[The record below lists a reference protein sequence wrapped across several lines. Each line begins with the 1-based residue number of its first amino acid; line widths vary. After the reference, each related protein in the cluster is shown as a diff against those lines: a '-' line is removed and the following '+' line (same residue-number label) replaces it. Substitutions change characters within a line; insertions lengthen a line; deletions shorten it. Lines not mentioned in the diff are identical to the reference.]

1 MVDQTSERYYRSR
14 DLKPSHDEHTRA
26 RAGLMYGLGA
36 YLFWGLVPAFFKLLA
51 HVPPVVVLS
60 HRVTWSVVVC
70 VALLAIGRRWDELR
84 PVLRSRRMLLSLAA
98 STLLVAGN
106 WFFFIVAVSTNRVLQ
121 SSFGYFITPLFS
133 VGLGM
138 MFLNERLRRWQGV
151 ALACAI
157 AGVFVMAG
165 FQGQVPWLALGM
177 ATTFSLYGL
186 VRKITP
192 VAPLIGLTVET
203 LLLLPLAAP
212 VAAGYVIENSGTA
225 GDARTYALLV
235 ASGLI
240 TAVPLLWF
248 AAAAHRLTLA
258 TLGFLQYVGPT
269 CQFLLAVFVY
279 GEAFTATHAASF
291 GLIWLA
297 VAVYAADTWRA
308 GWRTTGVRTE
318 YSNVPPPVVPVL
330 PE

>member
-1 MVDQTSERYYRSR
+1 M
-14 DLKPSHDEHTRA
+14 
-26 RAGLMYGLGA
+26 
-36 YLFWGLVPAFFKLLA
+36 
-51 HVPPVVVLS
+51 
-60 HRVTWSVVVC
+60 
-70 VALLAIGRRWDELR
+70 
-84 PVLRSRRMLLSLAA
+84 LSLAA

-106 WFFFIVAVSTNRVLQ
+106 WFCFIVAVSTNRVLQ
-121 SSFGYFITPLFS
+121 ASFGYFITPLFS
-133 VGLGM
+133 VALGIV
-138 MFLNERLRRWQGV
+138 FLNERLRRWQGA

-157 AGVFVMAG
+157 AGVFVMAL
-165 FQGQVPWLALGM
+165 FQQQVPWLALGM

-186 VRKITP
+186 VRKVTP

-212 VAAGYVIENSGTA
+212 IAARYVSAGAGTS
-225 GDARTYALLV
+225 GDARTYVLLV

-269 CQFLLAVFVY
+269 CQFLLAVFAY
-279 GEAFTATHAASF
+279 DETFTATHAASF
-291 GLIWLA
+291 ALIWFA
-297 VAVYAADTWRA
+297 VAIYAFDTWRA
-308 GWRTTGVRTE
+308 GRPSVSLHTD
-318 YSNVPPPVVPVL
+318 YASAPQPVVPVL